1 MARKSDCSL
10 GGGQMITISQ
20 NSGSNCEN
28 CSEKPA
34 LYSIHG
40 DEAEW
45 TGPLQLCQ
53 ACMLSQLGQNEK
65 LRHVLLLQGGILASI
80 GVGS

>member
-1 MARKSDCSL
+1 
-10 GGGQMITISQ
+10 MISISQ
-20 NSGSNCEN
+20 NSGGSNCDN
-28 CSEKPA
+28 CLEKPA
-34 LYSIHG
+34 LYSIRG

-45 TGPLQLCQ
+45 TGPRNLCQ
-53 ACMLSQLGQNEK
+53 SCMLGQLGQNEK